1 MLQTLAVLSAMT
13 VGGLIANAAPIG
25 GILNMNGN
33 DTWND
38 SSITFDTA
46 AIGGTSPGAFNVLT
60 SGNPATMFPELAGQ
74 LPSSKDFKL
83 DLSTASPV
91 KVITIT
97 RGGETF
103 DRFLIDDTTP
113 VASAVM
119 SCSLTCIDITHDS
132 FFTGSSLVNDI
143 NLPGTFAFD
152 PGAASLYESASTTLS
167 QAGITAPAP
176 EPKSLFLLGTGLLGI
191 VGLARRRFLRKPP
204 VEKA

>member
-1 MLQTLAVLSAMT
+1 
-13 VGGLIANAAPIG
+13 
-25 GILNMNGN
+25 
-33 DTWND
+33 
-38 SSITFDTA
+38 
-46 AIGGTSPGAFNVLT
+46 
-60 SGNPATMFPELAGQ
+60 
-74 LPSSKDFKL
+74 
-83 DLSTASPV
+83 
-91 KVITIT
+91 
-97 RGGETF
+97 
-103 DRFLIDDTTP
+103 
-113 VASAVM
+113 M

>member
-46 AIGGTSPGAFNVLT
+46 AIGGTSPGAFSVLT
-60 SGNPATMFPELAGQ
+60 SGNPATMFPELADQHNFG
-74 LPSSKDFKL
+74 PDS
-83 DLSTASPV
+83 STASPV
-91 KVITIT
+91 RVITT
-97 RGGETF
+97 NRGGETF
-103 DRFLIDDTTP
+103 ERFLTDDTTP
-113 VASAVM
+113 VVSAVM

-143 NLPGTFAFD
+143 NLPRTFAFD
-152 PGAASLYESASTTLS
+152 PGAASLYESASATLS
-167 QAGITAPAP
+167 EAGITAPAP
-176 EPKSLFLLGTGLLGI
+176 EPRSLFLLGTGLLGI